1 MEVRSQDPSTIPS
14 WVIVDN
20 QIRRKDLASFPGDGG
35 ATSTSARASNG
46 EDIRVSFILSALPGT
61 SRLCL
66 HFPEDR
72 KMCSLDNVVAAHGE
86 AVLFR
91 LKIDYE
97 RLPSV
102 DDIIDQ
108 HVSWLLWPDNATDY
122 DYDMVLP
129 LDNAIVDYNR
139 LPPWDKA
146 IDYFIY
152 WAGPSGPEL
161 TLLPRWYM
169 TEQEES
175 SWLLSSNS
183 TWTRLGTGHE
193 DAPLEGKLIKL
204 CSDRKAN
211 NATGIRNWEVKDT
224 RARGGKAKFGDL
236 RGWWETHVVLP
247 YGSYLCWVDY
257 YRGIIFCDVN
267 HNSPDLQYLPLP
279 LEHVPIG
286 YPDPLHIAS
295 PGAYRAVCITKGWN
309 DERGDDDEMEWQK
322 GVTIEARDLWAMEG
336 YDIQLP
342 RITPL
347 FPLVS
352 MDDPSIICFVLFMGD
367 GTKATVVALDTG
379 KEKVLWYRDI
389 RAIPSDEDLEM
400 SSYNI
405 FYSTPFFPCQIS
417 KYLQK
422 VAPR

>member
-1 MEVRSQDPSTIPS
+1 
-14 WVIVDN
+14 
-20 QIRRKDLASFPGDGG
+20 
-35 ATSTSARASNG
+35 
-46 EDIRVSFILSALPGT
+46 
-61 SRLCL
+61 
-66 HFPEDR
+66 
-72 KMCSLDNVVAAHGE
+72 MCSLDNVVAAHGE

-102 DDIIDQ
+102 DDILDQ
-108 HVSWLLWPDNATDY
+108 HARMLWPNNATDY
-122 DYDMVLP
+122 ERLFSPDYDRLFSPDYAIDYDRVPP

-139 LPPWDKA
+139 LLPWDKA
-146 IDYFIY
+146 IDDYIY
-152 WAGPSGPEL
+152 WAGPYRSRAHTAPALVHDRTGGEFVVAEL
-161 TLLPRWYM
+161 QLNVDKLA
-169 TEQEES
+169 TE
-175 SWLLSSNS
+175 
-183 TWTRLGTGHE
+183 HE

-204 CSDRKAN
+204 CSDREATAT
-211 NATGIRNWEVKDT
+211 ATGICMWEVKDT

-247 YGSYLCWVDY
+247 YGSYLRWVDY

-267 HNSPDLQYLPLP
+267 NNSPHLQYLPLP

-286 YPDPLHIAS
+286 YPDLLNILL
-295 PGAYRAVCITKGWN
+295 PGAYRAVCITKGGTMN
-309 DERGDDDEMEWQK
+309 FVNIVRDDGTLFLSREPGYGFTITIYTLTQRGDDEMEWQK

-342 RITPL
+342 HITPL

-367 GTKATVVALDTG
+367 GTKATVLALHTD

-422 VAPR
+422 VAPHIVSCSPLYI